1 MHGRLNGQVAV
12 VTGAGTGIGAGIARR
27 FAREGARVVVAERN
41 TETGTRTVAE
51 VEALGAE
58 ALFVATD
65 VTVRDQA
72 VGCIEAAVGHY
83 GGVDILVNNA
93 WGGGRIGR
101 IESKTDELLQHGL
114 DVAYYAA
121 FWTMTA
127 ALPHMRE
134 RGGGSI
140 INVCSLNG
148 VNAHMYTLEYN
159 AGKEALRT
167 LTRTAAVE
175 WGPHQ
180 IRCNV
185 ICPAARSDAFL
196 AFAAANP
203 EQAAH
208 AEANNVM
215 GRMGDPEEDIGG
227 GALFLASDDARYVN
241 GNTIFADGGG
251 HVNGVSWR
259 PNLPEEPPVR

>member
-65 VTVRDQA
+65 VTVREQA

-101 IESKTDELLQHGL
+101 IESKTEEELQHGL
-114 DVAYYAA
+114 D
-121 FWTMTA
+121 
-127 ALPHMRE
+127 
-134 RGGGSI
+134 
-140 INVCSLNG
+140 
-148 VNAHMYTLEYN
+148 
-159 AGKEALRT
+159 
-167 LTRTAAVE
+167 
-175 WGPHQ
+175 
-180 IRCNV
+180 
-185 ICPAARSDAFL
+185 L
-196 AFAAANP
+196 A
-203 EQAAH
+203 
-208 AEANNVM
+208 
-215 GRMGDPEEDIGG
+215 
-227 GALFLASDDARYVN
+227 
-241 GNTIFADGGG
+241 
-251 HVNGVSWR
+251 
-259 PNLPEEPPVR
+259 